1 MQRCKVENEKDPYKY
16 LQRFSFNPNALY
28 FGVNNLLEING
39 QKYYRYCF
47 LTEKNSDTWE
57 NNKKNLVFRILMS
70 QEENNIFGSIGE
82 NKLQRNIRIIPV
94 ELGNNKG
101 GILVIRSINNYSID
115 DLWNRLSE
123 LFSQKN
129 SNFKEVSINFVN
141 NIVLNYNSNIKIIN
155 KYYQSDFIDYLP
167 NMSRVAKLLS
177 EFQSPQKSQVLV
189 GNQNPVINTQ
199 IRSNSHLDS
208 TY

>member
-1 MQRCKVENEKDPYKY
+1 
-16 LQRFSFNPNALY
+16 
-28 FGVNNLLEING
+28 
-39 QKYYRYCF
+39 
-47 LTEKNSDTWE
+47 
-57 NNKKNLVFRILMS
+57 MS

-82 NKLQRNIRIIPV
+82 NKLQPNIRIIPV
-94 ELGNNKG
+94 ELGNYKG